1 MRGIVGPSVLE
12 TAAWGK
18 KLFLTWSLMVLE
30 TMANV
35 GLIYFLFLVEL
46 DMSLVRRTGK
56 KSAMSAAI
64 GLAIS
69 FIVAT
74 IISLYLRPFMA
85 SASVQYITFL
95 LFHGAALSISSFPVL
110 AHILADFKLLNT
122 ELGRFDI
129 SVSIINDV

>member
-1 MRGIVGPSVLE
+1 MFPTR
-12 TAAWGK
+12 
-18 KLFLTWSLMVLE
+18 SLMVLE

-35 GLIYFLFLVEL
+35 SLIYFLFLIEVEL

-56 KSAMSAAI
+56 KSAMIAAI

-69 FIVAT
+69 FI
-74 IISLYLRPFMA
+74 ISFYLKPFMA
-85 SASVQYITFL
+85 GASVQYITFL

-110 AHILADFKLLNT
+110 AHILADLKLLNT

-129 SVSIINDV
+129 SVSIINDVCLGRPCRRHHPHAE